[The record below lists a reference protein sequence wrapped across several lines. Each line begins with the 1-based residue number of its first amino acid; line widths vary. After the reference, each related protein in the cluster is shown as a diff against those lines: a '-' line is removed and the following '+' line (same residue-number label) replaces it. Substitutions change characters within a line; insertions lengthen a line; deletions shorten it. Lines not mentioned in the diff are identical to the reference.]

1 MKSELDHADELAQE
15 VMNAWATH
23 VNGESTAPLTPEFMA
38 IFHKM
43 LMYKHAREL
52 AQNHRQ
58 SNILSESDVVNERVA
73 CEEFCI
79 AYKDFREKKAS

>member
-1 MKSELDHADELAQE
+1 
-15 VMNAWATH
+15 
-23 VNGESTAPLTPEFMA
+23 MA

-73 CEEFCI
+73 CEEFCR